1 MGASHA
7 NETVTK
13 ASFTSLINLLIFP
26 QKRLDQTAYSCIVLQ
41 SNNFT
46 SDETVAG
53 KANVN
58 ETVQCLGF
66 TGGTALLFLL
76 INLLA
81 DRINNPGS
89 CNRLLVR
96 IAEG

>member
-7 NETVTK
+7 NETVAK

-41 SNNFT
+41 SNKFT

-58 ETVQCLGF
+58 DCSVSWLHRWNSSSVSTHQSFG
-66 TGGTALLFLL
+66 
-76 INLLA
+76 
-81 DRINNPGS
+81 R
-89 CNRLLVR
+89 
-96 IAEG
+96 